1 MTARL
6 VAALAALGLM
16 AVGGAAQPPLRLEIV
31 TPADGAYVSDRITIE
46 ARIVPRERRH
56 EVTGVTVYA
65 DGRIVCRGLTAESP
79 RCPWHA
85 GSLITSH
92 LIRVVAT
99 TTTGER
105 LVATTRTRE
114 VDVKES
120 AAVRIVQV
128 NTAVQD
134 RGGRFVRGLSRDQFR
149 LLEDGQPQTILHFA
163 AEQAPL
169 ELVVAMDI
177 SGSMGAAI
185 DDLKGA
191 VRQFLARLRPADRVT
206 LVAFNEEMFVLSRPE
221 TDAAARAAA
230 VDRLSAWGGTSLYD
244 VVVRALELLSRQPG
258 RRSLVVFSDGE
269 DQSSRATFATVD
281 RALRGGD
288 APLFMVGL
296 GRGREQATLRETL
309 EALVEPTGGRAI
321 FADGTEDLDAAFS
334 EVLQELTHQY
344 LLGYEST
351 NPKADGAWR
360 TLQVEL
366 PGTRHRVRARQGYF
380 ARAPWTSAPLPA
392 GVERRPA
399 TRGPAPRARPGRR
412 CRHVPRS

>member
-6 VAALAALGLM
+6 VALLVGLGL
-16 AVGGAAQPPLRLEIV
+16 VSGAAQAPLRLEIV
-31 TPADGAYVSDRITIE
+31 TPPDGAYVSDQITIE

-65 DGRIVCRGLTAESP
+65 DGKIVCRGLDVQAP
-79 RCPWHA
+79 RCPWDA
-85 GSLITSH
+85 GAVITSH

-99 TTTGER
+99 TASGER
-105 LVATTRTRE
+105 VVATTRTRD

-128 NTAVQD
+128 NASVSD
-134 RGGRFVRGLSRDQFR
+134 RSGRFVRGLTRDQFR
-149 LLEDGQPQTILHFA
+149 LLEDGRPQTLLHFA
-163 AEQAPL
+163 DEEAPL
-169 ELVVAMDI
+169 EIVVAMDI

-185 DDLKGA
+185 EDLKRA
-191 VRQFLARLRPADRVT
+191 VGQFLARLRPADRVT
-206 LVAFNEEMFVLSRPE
+206 LVAFNEEMFVLTRRES
-221 TDAAARAAA
+221 DQAARAAA
-230 VDRLSAWGGTSLYD
+230 IERLSAWGGTSLYD
-244 VVVRALELLSRQPG
+244 VIVQSLALVSRQPG

-269 DQSSRATFATVD
+269 DQSSRAAFATVD

-321 FADGTEDLDAAFS
+321 FADGAEDLDTAFT

-351 NPKADGAWR
+351 NTTADGAWR
-360 TLQVEL
+360 TVQVEV
-366 PGTRHRVRARQGYF
+366 PGARHRVRARQGYF
-380 ARAPWTSAPLPA
+380 A
-392 GVERRPA
+392 
-399 TRGPAPRARPGRR
+399 PAP
-412 CRHVPRS
+412 

>member
-6 VAALAALGLM
+6 AAALAGLALV
-16 AVGGAAQPPLRLEIV
+16 AAGAAQAPLRLEIV
-31 TPADGAYVSDRITIE
+31 TPVDGAFVSDRITIE
-46 ARIVPRERRH
+46 ARILPRERRRD
-56 EVTGVTVYA
+56 VTGVTVYA
-65 DGRIVCRGLTAESP
+65 DGRIVCRGLDAQAP
-79 RCPWHA
+79 RCAWDA
-85 GSLITSH
+85 GALIKSH

-128 NTAVQD
+128 NASVQD
-134 RGGRFVRGLSRDQFR
+134 RGGRFVRGLTRDQFR

-163 AEQAPL
+163 AEEAPL

-177 SGSMGAAI
+177 SGSMGGAI
-185 DDLKGA
+185 DDLKRA
-191 VRQFLARLRPADRVT
+191 VGQFLARLRPADRVT
-206 LVAFNEEMFVLSRPE
+206 LVAFNEEMFVLTRGE

-230 VDRLSAWGGTSLYD
+230 IDRVTAWGGTALYD
-244 VVVRALELLSRQPG
+244 VIVRSLELLSRQPG

-321 FADGTEDLDAAFS
+321 LAEGADDLDAAFG

-351 NPKADGAWR
+351 NAKADGAWR
-360 TLQVEL
+360 TLQVEV
-366 PGTRHRVRARQGYF
+366 PGSRHRVRARQGYF
-380 ARAPWTSAPLPA
+380 AAAP
-392 GVERRPA
+392 
-399 TRGPAPRARPGRR
+399 
-412 CRHVPRS
+412 